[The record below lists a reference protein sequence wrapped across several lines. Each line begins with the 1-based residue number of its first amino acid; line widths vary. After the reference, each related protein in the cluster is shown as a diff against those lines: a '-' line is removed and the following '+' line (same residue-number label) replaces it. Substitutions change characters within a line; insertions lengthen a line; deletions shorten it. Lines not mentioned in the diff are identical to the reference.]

1 VAFLTFVAHH
11 LRSQRTVGG
20 RLAFEGLLVLCGAAL
35 AAVAATLVTAI
46 LPVERDDTDVML
58 AVLAAG
64 LGTAAVGLG
73 QTAGRLTGNIR
84 ASWLIPALALYSVIV
99 IPGTADP
106 PGDADDVASLN
117 WGSVVAFLGM
127 TILMVVAIRPPA
139 RWGTRR
145 GWICAAVFALLDLAL
160 TGTVM
165 ESPLPVNLAVLA
177 WWASVSTAV
186 VVAGYR
192 LASPPVWRIGL
203 GFGLIAVA
211 HLHRVAAPHVPS
223 QPSLVFAGLR
233 LLGIVVV
240 LLGMAQLLRRALD
253 VVLTERFIQQEELR
267 LAGLRADRLARE
279 AAERDHELR
288 NGLSG
293 LTGMTQLLGAVE
305 AGESTQQVRSA
316 VVSELDRLTDML
328 RRYGQQPT
336 PGLFDAARVV
346 QELVDLWRVAGLAI
360 DATIVPG
367 LMVRG
372 RSSSLAQVV
381 TNLLM
386 NCSRHAPGS
395 RVRVIARQEGEA
407 VVIQVADD
415 GPHLAAGH
423 RPPATEPG
431 QGIGLRLSARLL
443 EDDGGVLRLH
453 PHDDGSRPGFTAVVE
468 LPGAHAVEAE
478 TNEPTAASDGRS
490 SQALDR

>member
-1 VAFLTFVAHH
+1 MAFLTFVVHH
-11 LRSQRTVGG
+11 LRSQQTVGG
-20 RLAFEGLLVLCGAAL
+20 RLVFEGVLVLCGAVFAAASAALL
-35 AAVAATLVTAI
+35 AAL
-46 LPVERDDTDVML
+46 LPIERDDVDVML

-73 QTAGRLTGNIR
+73 HTAGRLAGNIR
-84 ASWLIPALALYSVIV
+84 ASWLIPALALYCLVV

-106 PGDADDVASLN
+106 PGEVDDVSSLH

-145 GWICAAVFALLDLAL
+145 GWICATVLALLDIAL
-160 TGTVM
+160 IGTVT

-177 WWASVSTAV
+177 WWGSVSTAV
-186 VVAGYR
+186 VVTGYR

-211 HLHRVAAPHVPS
+211 HLHRVTGPQAPS
-223 QPSLVFAGLR
+223 EPSLVFAGLR

-267 LAGLRADRLARE
+267 LAGLRADRVARE

-293 LTGMTQLLGAVE
+293 LTGMTQLLGVAE

-316 VVSELDRLTDML
+316 VVSELDRLKNIL

-346 QELVDLWRVAGLAI
+346 QELVDLWKVAGLAI
-360 DATIVPG
+360 DATIVPE
-367 LMVRG
+367 LMVHG
-372 RSSSLAQVV
+372 RSSGLAQVV

-395 RVRVIARQEGEA
+395 RVRVIARHEGET

-415 GPHLAAGH
+415 GADLAAGH
-423 RPPATEPG
+423 RPRSAEEG
-431 QGIGLRLSARLL
+431 RGIGLQLSARLL
-443 EDDGGVLRLH
+443 EDDNGVLRLH
-453 PHDDGSRPGFTAVVE
+453 PHDGSRPGFTAVIE
-468 LPGAHAVEAE
+468 LPSAHAVEPE
-478 TNEPTAASDGRS
+478 SNEPATASDGRS
-490 SQALDR
+490 SLTVDR